1 MEFHVQLNASQ
12 PDLDRFG
19 NAIRDVDP
27 AAVFD
32 VDPSGA
38 LLRVAAAV
46 QSAELIALLAQA
58 GHPVDGAQVR
68 QLPSIC
74 CGGCSG

>member
-1 MEFHVQLNASQ
+1 MEFHVQLNAAR
-12 PDLDRFG
+12 PDLDRFDD
-19 NAIRDVDP
+19 AICDVDP

-32 VDPSGA
+32 VDSSGA
-38 LLRVAAAV
+38 VLRVAAAV
-46 QSAELIALLAQA
+46 QASELIALLAQA
-58 GHPVDGAQVR
+58 GYPVAAAQVR